1 MKKLTYILFFILFC
15 FSRIVLAAQ
24 NNNNPI
30 IDSLQNQLNKQMED
44 SVRCDVLIELSKQ
57 LSQTGNYNQAEEY
70 ATKVLEIANTKN
82 LQKRKGFAYIIIGA
96 SHFFQ
101 GNYAKAI
108 ENYTKALKIYEDLDD
123 KKGIASSLNNIGGI
137 YLEQKE
143 YDQALKVY
151 LKSLDIKKQINDKKG
166 IAMSYHN
173 MANIY
178 YFKENY
184 AKSLEYNKQSLEIR
198 EELGSQSGIALSLN
212 NIGSIY
218 AKQGEYTT
226 AITYFNKSL
235 KIDEEAGNKQGV
247 ASSLRNLADI
257 YFHQKNTK
265 KALEYGKKAMNIANE
280 IGVAIETRDVSKL
293 LVEIYKET
301 QQHKEALIMF
311 DLYIKTRDSILS
323 EENQKEVIRQ
333 EYKYNYDKKAAA
345 DSVANAKANEIRDA
359 QIAQQNAELKAKRNQ
374 QLALFGGLALVLVFA
389 GFMFNRFKITQKQKL
404 EIELAHQQLE
414 EKNEEIIASIRYAKR
429 IQDALLT
436 SQKYIE
442 RNINRLKNQT
452 N

>member
-1 MKKLTYILFFILFC
+1 MFFILFC

-108 ENYTKALKIYEDLDD
+108 ENYTKALKIYEELDD

-184 AKSLEYNKQSLEIR
+184 AKALEYNKQSLEIR

>member
-1 MKKLTYILFFILFC
+1 LFFILFC

-108 ENYTKALKIYEDLDD
+108 ENYTKALKIYEELDD

-184 AKSLEYNKQSLEIR
+184 AKALEYNKQSLEIR

>member
-1 MKKLTYILFFILFC
+1 MFFILFC

-429 IQDALLT
+429 IQDALIT

-442 RNINRLKNQT
+442 RNINRLKNPT

>member
-1 MKKLTYILFFILFC
+1 MFFILFC

-257 YFHQKNTK
+257 YFHKKNTK